1 MPLVKRLSTWCFFIL
16 ILDAVSCT
24 PEKPPALF
32 TELPAS
38 QTGIRFSN
46 DIQET
51 DSSQSFINE
60 FGYMGGGVGIGDF
73 NNDGLPDIFFTGN
86 QVSCRLY
93 INKGNHQFEDITEK
107 AGVGTHVWATGVS
120 VADVNNDGYDDI
132 YVSVFGKNLS
142 RRTANLL
149 FINQHNLSFKESAA
163 EYGLADTSYSTQAVF
178 TDYDR
183 DGDLDMYLANYL
195 LNGSNANT
203 IYSRNRTGSSPAN
216 DRLYRN
222 EGIPPGGTHPV
233 FSDVTL
239 AAGIKDDGYGLGVV
253 VSDFNNDHWPDI
265 YVANDFLSDDILW
278 LNNHDGTFSNVIA
291 SSVRHQSYSSM
302 GTDAADI
309 NNDGLPDIVTLDM
322 MPGINQRRKTTY
334 SFMNYE
340 RYQAERAAGY
350 EPGFMRNMLQLNN
363 GCYKVGDT
371 SIPFFSEIGQLA
383 GVATTDWSWSVLM
396 ADFDN
401 DGWKDIHITNG
412 IGRDFINADFI
423 EFSSIVFANKRS
435 PQEQR
440 QLINN
445 KLASLNHITLGNYLY
460 LNNQNYTF
468 TDVSAPAGIDEA
480 SMSNGAAWADL
491 DNDGDLDLVVNNINK
506 EAFVFEN
513 NTIQPGK
520 PVTAHFLTVT
530 LKGNPGNPQGFGAK
544 VTVYDQNRVQMQE
557 QSPVRGYFS
566 SVDQRLFFGIGKE
579 RGVGVGSAQA
589 GVQKAEAGVMS
600 AVSGNHQPGVFKI
613 DSVEVIWPDESRQV
627 WRNVP
632 ADTMLVLSFKD
643 ARRTEEYLSVNRQA
657 PVFEEASL
665 TTHIDYKHTEG
676 IYNDFASQRLLPQK
690 YSQLGPFITTAD
702 VNKDGLTDFFVGG
715 AFNFSGKLFIQQPN
729 GTFSSRTITDSIKM
743 QEDQDCVFFDA
754 DGDGDQDLLI
764 STGDIRFDEEAVY
777 NQPLLYINDSKG
789 HFTVR
794 PGAIPAQV
802 RTIAGCVSVGDYDH
816 DGLPDLFIG
825 GRVSRRYPLPPKSFI
840 LHNNKGSFTD
850 VTSTVCAALQQPGM
864 ITGAIWA
871 DLDNDQQTDLVIA
884 GEWMT
889 VRFFKNDKGHLR
901 EITASTGLQQ
911 MEGMWRSLHAADIDG
926 DGDTDLIAGN
936 MGLNCDY
943 QVSKA
948 EPMHLYAKDMDGN
961 GSIDPIPFYYF
972 KDKDGRRKLFP
983 AINRRQFADQVPAI
997 KKQFLY
1003 HIDYA
1008 QASFADIYP
1017 GKAKDSLLQLVCD
1030 EAASCWLEN
1039 IGNGKFVKRY
1049 LPEEAQFAP
1058 VNAIV
1063 CTDING
1069 DGIADLL
1076 LGGNEYQA
1084 EVMTGRYDASWG
1096 CYLQGQK
1103 NKQFKSISP
1112 AASGFILQGDV
1123 KDLALIKMKDGR
1135 RLIVAGVNND
1145 KLQVFTF
1152 GAGPGKVV
1160 NSLVVSRPK

>member
-1 MPLVKRLSTWCFFIL
+1 MAC
-16 ILDAVSCT
+16 
-24 PEKPPALF
+24 KPDKPSALF
-32 TELPAS
+32 TQLPAS
-38 QTGIRFSN
+38 KTGIHFN
-46 DIQET
+46 NEVQEN

-93 INKGNHQFEDITEK
+93 INKGNYQFEDITEK
-107 AGVGTHVWATGVS
+107 AGIGTHVWATGVS
-120 VADVNNDGYDDI
+120 VADINNDGYDDI

-142 RRTANLL
+142 RRAANLL

-178 TDYDR
+178 MDYDR

-195 LNGSNANT
+195 LNGANANT
-203 IYSRNRTGSSPAN
+203 IYARNLTGSSPAN

-222 EGIPPGGTHPV
+222 EGIPSGGTHPI
-233 FSDVTL
+233 FTDVTL

-265 YVANDFLSDDILW
+265 YVANDFLSDDLLW

-291 SSVRHQSYSSM
+291 RGVRHQSYSSM
-302 GTDAADI
+302 GADAADI

-322 MPGINQRRKTTY
+322 MPEVNQRRKTTY

-363 GCYKVGDT
+363 GSYKKGDT

-383 GVATTDWSWSVLM
+383 GIATTDWSWSVLM

-423 EFSSIVFANKRS
+423 EFSSTVFANKRS

-440 QLINN
+440 QLIND
-445 KLASLNHITLGNYLY
+445 KLSSLNHITLGNYLY
-460 LNNQNYTF
+460 LNNHNYTF
-468 TDVSAPAGIDEA
+468 RDASAPAGIDEA

-513 NTIQPGK
+513 NTLQPGK
-520 PVTAHFLTVT
+520 PGAAHFMAVT
-530 LKGNPGNPQGFGAK
+530 LKGNPGNPHGLGAK
-544 VTVYDQNRVQMQE
+544 LTLYDQGQVQMQE

-566 SVDQRLFFGIGKE
+566 SVDQRLFFGLGQDRK
-579 RGVGVGSAQA
+579 
-589 GVQKAEAGVMS
+589 
-600 AVSGNHQPGVFKI
+600 PGIRI
-613 DSVEVIWPDESRQV
+613 DSVEVIWPDERRQV

-632 ADTMLVLSFKD
+632 ADTMLVLSVKETQPAVEHLVVD
-643 ARRTEEYLSVNRQA
+643 QRV
-657 PVFEEASL
+657 PVFEEAAL
-665 TTHIDYKHTEG
+665 GTRIEYKHTEG
-676 IYNDFASQRLLPQK
+676 IQNDFASQRLLPQK

-702 VNKDGLTDFFVGG
+702 VNKDGLMDFFVGG

-729 GTFSSRTITDSIKM
+729 GTFSSRSITDSIKM

-764 STGDIRFDEEAVY
+764 TVGDIRFEEAAAC
-777 NQPLLYINDSKG
+777 NQPLLYINDGKG
-789 HFTVR
+789 HFAVR

-825 GRVSRRYPLPPKSFI
+825 GRVSRRYPLPPRSFI

-864 ITGAIWA
+864 ITGAVWT

-884 GEWMT
+884 GEWMA

-901 EITASTGLQQ
+901 EITVTTGLQQ
-911 MEGMWRSLHAADIDG
+911 MEGMWRSLAVADVDG
-926 DGDTDLIAGN
+926 DGDPDIVAGN

-943 QVSKA
+943 RVSGE

-972 KDKDGRRKLFP
+972 KDKDGRRKSFP

-1003 HIDYA
+1003 HKDYA
-1008 QASFADIYP
+1008 QASFSDIYP
-1017 GKAKDSLLQLVCD
+1017 GKAKDSLVQLVCD
-1030 EAASCWLEN
+1030 ETASCWLEN

-1049 LPEEAQFAP
+1049 LPIEAQFAP

-1063 CTDING
+1063 CADING
-1069 DGIADLL
+1069 DGVADLL

-1103 NKQFKSISP
+1103 NKQFKAVSP
-1112 AASGFILQGDV
+1112 AASGFILHGDV
-1123 KDLALIKMKDGR
+1123 KDLALVKMGDGR
-1135 RLIVAGVNND
+1135 RLVVAGINNN
-1145 KLQVFTF
+1145 KLQVLSV
-1152 GAGPGKVV
+1152 GAGLKAATG
-1160 NSLVVSRPK
+1160 SLAVSRPK